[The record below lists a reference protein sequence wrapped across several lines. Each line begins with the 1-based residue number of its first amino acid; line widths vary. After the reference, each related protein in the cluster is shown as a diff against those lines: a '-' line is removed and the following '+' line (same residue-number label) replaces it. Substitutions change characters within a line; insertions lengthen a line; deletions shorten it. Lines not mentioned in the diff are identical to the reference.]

1 MERQK
6 GETGDRAKAK
16 LGRRLVVVVHIAWE
30 MTVFLSA
37 SLAVRGAIDSETAM
51 HYRYGGD
58 GGTGRV
64 TLICS

>member
-1 MERQK
+1 MAAVQ
-6 GETGDRAKAK
+6 
-16 LGRRLVVVVHIAWE
+16 IAWE
-30 MTVFLSA
+30 MTVLLSA
-37 SLAVRGAIDSETAM
+37 SLAVRGVIGNGTAM